1 MRPTAYRRNAHHLR
15 ARHAFEGIRM
25 QAGALFA
32 AGHSQAEVALD
43 LGAVSRRRHRVLGRV
58 GRLAVAGDAAD
69 LGATGSS
76 PVIRP
81 TSSGG
86 GPVAVV
92 SSDHTT
98 GRKGWLASPIP
109 TWEVLQVSGHAAM
122 LVAGRQHAGDRRS
135 SGDGREPW

>member
-15 ARHAFEGIRM
+15 DRHAFEGIPCR
-25 QAGALFA
+25 
-32 AGHSQAEVALD
+32 
-43 LGAVSRRRHRVLGRV
+43 LGRCLLPATPKPRSLSTSARCRV
-58 GRLAVAGDAAD
+58 GAIVFWDEWGDWLLPVTRRTWAPR
-69 LGATGSS
+69 GSS